1 MYEFM
6 RLETFVQLLFDRETE
21 ACKAARILAA
31 ILQARSPRLSDI
43 SHRMLGRADANYKQ
57 IQRFLETSEPQVALQ
72 RLYWEASE
80 FILADP
86 TRIARPQAR
95 RTEYVGVLSDGET
108 RGY

>member
-1 MYEFM
+1 
-6 RLETFVQLLFDRETE
+6 
-21 ACKAARILAA
+21 
-31 ILQARSPRLSDI
+31 
-43 SHRMLGRADANYKQ
+43 MLGRADANYKQ

-95 RTEYVGVLSDGET
+95 RTDVNTG
-108 RGY
+108 